1 MGNDFQQVVSDSK
14 PSGTVPR
21 RLSGGFVTAI
31 DFGNVNE
38 EDEI

>member
-1 MGNDFQQVVSDSK
+1 MENVFQQVVSDSK

-21 RLSGGFVTAI
+21 SLSGGFVTAI
-31 DFGNVNE
+31 DIVNVNE